1 MSDLRIR
8 VSAGELL
15 DRITILEIKSARIR
29 DPAKLEN
36 VRRELAE
43 LVETWDSGVSADETV
58 AALRRELRS
67 VNEALWDIEDH
78 IREEEIAGVFGA
90 RFVELA
96 RAVYQT
102 NDRRSLLKRK
112 VSEHLGS
119 ELLEEKS
126 YAGESGRPA

>member
-1 MSDLRIR
+1 MTDFQIR
-8 VSAGELL
+8 VPAGELL

-29 DPAKLEN
+29 DPDKLAN

-43 LVETWDSGVSADETV
+43 LTDVWDRGVEEDETI
-58 AALRRELRS
+58 AELRRALGS

-78 IREEEIAGVFGA
+78 IREEEVEGVFGA

-102 NDRRSLLKRK
+102 NDRRALLKRR

-126 YAGESGRPA
+126 YAGETERLA